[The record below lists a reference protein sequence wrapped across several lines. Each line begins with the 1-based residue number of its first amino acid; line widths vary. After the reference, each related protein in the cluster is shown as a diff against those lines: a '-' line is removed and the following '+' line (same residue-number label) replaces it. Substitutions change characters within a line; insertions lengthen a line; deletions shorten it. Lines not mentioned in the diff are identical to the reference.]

1 MPHTALLKFNFTYD
15 DRFGVPFIPITFF
28 HKDGTRAQLLNNA
41 ILDSGAYEITIPKAL
56 ADMLG
61 LELRSRK
68 NPVHTAGGQIEASTA
83 TIDFA
88 LGRGGRFVQYTKVDI
103 CVMEHCP
110 AVLIGIRPIFEDYT
124 VTIKAYQRKCILEPK
139 EQ

>member
-1 MPHTALLKFNFTYD
+1 MTHSTLLKFNFSYD
-15 DRFGVPFIPITFF
+15 DCFGVPLIPITFF
-28 HKDGTRAQLLNNA
+28 HKDGTQTQLLNNA

-61 LELRSRK
+61 LELRPRS
-68 NPVHTAGGQIEASTA
+68 NPVHTAGGQIKACTA

-88 LGRGGRFVQYTKVDI
+88 LGRGGRFVKYTDVDI

-110 AVLIGIRPIFEDYT
+110 AILIGINPVFKDST
-124 VTIKAYQRKCILEPK
+124 VTIMAHQRKCILEPRI
-139 EQ
+139 